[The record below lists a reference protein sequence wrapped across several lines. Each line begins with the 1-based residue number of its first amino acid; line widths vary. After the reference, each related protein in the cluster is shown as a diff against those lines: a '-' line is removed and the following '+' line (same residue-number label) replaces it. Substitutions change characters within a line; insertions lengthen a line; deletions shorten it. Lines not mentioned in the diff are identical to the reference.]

1 MGKGTISASSMAA
14 AGSDPSQAIALAD
27 PSSALSQFK
36 LAAQSIESQYPG
48 ALSAFKGY
56 VNKGTS
62 GVLDLNTQAL
72 ISSLPVSTTAM
83 DTMNELRGYLGMAP
97 VSPTA
102 GLSLK
107 LDNTINK
114 LRSGDLSGTP
124 AADSMVSRLMD
135 ARDQLAAAEGIS
147 DTGERSSSKAQIL
160 SSLNDLGSAIGGLG
174 PEFSSIAGDLQDVQ
188 GRFEAGYGQDAAKPP
203 SAADIQAKLEA
214 NPAYQFRLSQ
224 GMKAIDRSAAAKGNL
239 LSGNTLAAA
248 QQFGQGLASQE
259 YENQVNRLSGLLNQ
273 SLPAVYQQQGLLS
286 NMGNTLGQTG
296 QLLGAAAGDT
306 YKQMAQADQQAY
318 TQSGQGLLQSSALQ
332 SQEAQQAALTNAQ
345 LQQQASQ
352 TNAQLAQQAAL
363 NNASKTL
370 PTSQQISQ
378 AGMLAGQLQSYTN
391 PVSSLPTNYSTGGS
405 GGFLA

>member
-1 MGKGTISASSMAA
+1 MGKGTISPSQMTAASA
-14 AGSDPSQAIALAD
+14 DPSRAIALAD

-56 VNKGTS
+56 VTKGTS

-97 VSPTA
+97 ISPTA
-102 GLSLK
+102 GLTVK
-107 LDNTINK
+107 MDNTINK
-114 LRSGDLSGTP
+114 LRSGDLAGTP

-135 ARDQLAAAEGIS
+135 ARDQLTSAEGLT
-147 DTGERSSSKAQIL
+147 DPAERTASKAQIL

-174 PEFSSIAGDLQDVQ
+174 PEFSSIVGDLQDVQ

-203 SAADIQAKLEA
+203 SASDIQAKLEA
-214 NPAYQFRLSQ
+214 NPAYQFRLNQ

-286 NMGNTLGQTG
+286 NMGNYLGQTG
-296 QLLGAAAGDT
+296 NMLGAAAGDT

-352 TNAQLAQQAAL
+352 TNAQLEQQAAL

-391 PVSSLPTNYSTGGS
+391 PTSSLPGTYSTAGS